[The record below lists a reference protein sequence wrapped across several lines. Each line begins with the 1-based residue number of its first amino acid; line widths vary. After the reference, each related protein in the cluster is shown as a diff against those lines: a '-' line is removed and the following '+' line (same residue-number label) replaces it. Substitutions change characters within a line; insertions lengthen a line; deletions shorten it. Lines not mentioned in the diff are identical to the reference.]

1 MCSRSTTTRAWQ
13 RTCPP
18 TSATRSSSTAS
29 CTSIPGRDR
38 AFTARTPPRRAD
50 ALTLAGSS
58 SRETTTN
65 EQAPAPAVRRRFRE
79 EPDRRRPQPGRA
91 SGTCGGQPPAPNV
104 DRQRQGSSV
113 LRPLRRSRLLNDARR
128 GPCGRTDQV
137 GGREQAAEKVIVG
150 SATPISAQAGVGSC
164 APRSGISNTFAP
176 VLVASL
182 AWAACAPQLSTP
194 FFIVLLA
201 RKGARGPGRL
211 GLIIHFGVPAA
222 WAVRAEPRLASR
234 RPRP

>member
-104 DRQRQGSSV
+104 DRHRQGSSV

-150 SATPISAQAGVGSC
+150 SATPI
-164 APRSGISNTFAP
+164 
-176 VLVASL
+176 
-182 AWAACAPQLSTP
+182 
-194 FFIVLLA
+194 FIGLLGLPA
-201 RKGARGPGRL
+201 HLERGRL
-211 GLIIHFGVPAA
+211 RERPHDYLVD
-222 WAVRAEPRLASR
+222 VNVR
-234 RPRP
+234 RPRDREHDAFGHVLRRQRLEAVVDGLRRVAVALEADEAELSFDE